1 MQTMTSNKSTTVMEC
16 AVYKSLKK
24 DDTYLFIPAS
34 AALSDL
40 PDDLLKVLGQAEKIM
55 TLKLT
60 PEKKMARG
68 TATAVM
74 KSIEEQGFHL
84 QMPVKPHLNAVPS
97 YNETLADKNIS

>member
-1 MQTMTSNKSTTVMEC
+1 MSSNKPAIEMEC
-16 AVYKSLKK
+16 DVYKSQKK
-24 DDTYLFIPAS
+24 DETYLFIPTS
-34 AALSDL
+34 ATLSDL
-40 PDDLLKVLGQAEKIM
+40 PDELLKVIGQAEKIM